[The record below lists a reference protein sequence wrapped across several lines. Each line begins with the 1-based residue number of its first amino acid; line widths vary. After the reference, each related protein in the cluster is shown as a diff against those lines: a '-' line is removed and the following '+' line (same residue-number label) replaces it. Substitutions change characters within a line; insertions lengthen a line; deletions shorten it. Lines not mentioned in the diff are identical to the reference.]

1 MIRFWAWIKLVRFLD
16 PLQPASRSGNLTR
29 TKLDRFSSSV
39 RKQLGRGTWLGQRLL
54 RSNSEPKQ
62 ARDIDQAKR
71 EWLSGRQPH
80 GGDHHDEE
88 VDHHVGEV
96 DHHDGK
102 ADDHHDGEV
111 DHHDGKADDHHDEE
125 VDHHDE
131 EFDHHD
137 EEVDHHDEEVDHHDE
152 ENDHHDGEV
161 DHHVEQVDHHV
172 EEVDHHDYEE
182 VDHHDGEVDH
192 HVEEVDHH
200 DDEEVDHR
208 GDCRWFVRLRDSV
221 GVAGRS
227 SGAGSGATFL
237 KA

>member
-1 MIRFWAWIKLVRFLD
+1 MIRLWAWTKLVRFLD
-16 PLQPASRSGNLTR
+16 PLQPASGSGNLTR
-29 TKLDRFSSSV
+29 TKLDRFSASL
-39 RKQLGRGTWLGQRLL
+39 RKQLGRRTWLGQRLL

-111 DHHDGKADDHHDEE
+111 DHHDEE
-125 VDHHDE
+125 VDHHE
-131 EFDHHD
+131 EEVDHYD
-137 EEVDHHDEEVDHHDE
+137 EEVDHHDEEVDHHD
-152 ENDHHDGEV
+152 GEV
-161 DHHVEQVDHHV
+161 DQ
-172 EEVDHHDYEE
+172 HDEE

-208 GDCRWFVRLRDSV
+208 GDCRWFVRLRD
-221 GVAGRS
+221 
-227 SGAGSGATFL
+227 
-237 KA
+237 